1 MSNICSKE
9 LNVASHAQ
17 APQHA
22 ALQFFTD
29 GQKLFLTISFLIL
42 KMKRE
47 SPYNQY
53 LYSYKIFIQFEL
65 YQTCVG
71 KQLYMSTVK
80 TEKSNPNNTSS
91 GKSYMGVNKY

>member
-22 ALQFFTD
+22 ALQFFTC

-71 KQLYMSTVK
+71 KQLYMSIVK
-80 TEKSNPNNTSS
+80 RATPITPQVEKVTWE
-91 GKSYMGVNKY
+91 